1 MNKQDFISLVPDL
14 RCAAVG
20 AALAILDDCEEAE
33 DVAQDTFLTY
43 YSSSNQFESEDH
55 IRAWL
60 LKVAVNK
67 ARNHKTSFWQRN
79 RVSLPDLT
87 AWLES
92 HAPAGVETLDP
103 DSEEILAAVMR
114 LPDKCRIIVHL
125 FYYEDYSVKEIAEVL
140 EIKENTVKS
149 QLHRGRTLLRSMLKE
164 KWENE

>member
-1 MNKQDFISLVPDL
+1 MRLTLEQALINHQSSVFKAAFHVCRNPQD
-14 RCAAVG
+14 
-20 AALAILDDCEEAE
+20 AE
-33 DVAQDTFLTY
+33 DVAQDTFLAY
-43 YSSSNQFESEDH
+43 YSSSDQFESEDH

-67 ARNHKTSFWQRN
+67 AKNLKTSFWQRN

-92 HAPAGVETLDP
+92 HAPARMKTLDP
-103 DSEEILAAVMR
+103 DSEEVLAAVMG

>member
-1 MNKQDFISLVPDL
+1 MRLTLEQALNNHKSSVYKAAFYVCRNPQD
-14 RCAAVG
+14 
-20 AALAILDDCEEAE
+20 AE

-43 YSSSNQFESEDH
+43 YSGSDQFETEEH

-67 ARNHKTSFWQRN
+67 ARNLKTSFWQRN
-79 RVSLPDLT
+79 RVSVNDLT
-87 AWLES
+87 TWLET
-92 HAPAGVETLDP
+92 HAPAGAETLDS
-103 DSEEILAAVMR
+103 DSEEILTAVMA

-125 FYYEDYSVKEIAEVL
+125 FYYEGYSVKEIAGTL

-164 KWENE
+164 TWDNE